1 MILIAKAYSNTEEL
15 AENADK
21 LVAVSGNGSGSV
33 YAVRDHVADLRRL
46 ALNARA
52 RVAPYSKHLLFSVA
66 VRNSV
71 YRLADAVPLADIL
84 GKRTARDLMAVG
96 SSGNRSRCLFFVQ
109 ERKYG
114 MRFLV
119 DTGLEV
125 SVVPLSTTRR
135 SELHT
140 SDIPRLTAANV
151 TPIDVVGSREL
162 TVDEGITRPM
172 SWKFIVARI
181 RQRILRADFLRH
193 FNLLFNRFD
202 HQLLIDMTYGLS
214 RMDLSRSAKQ
224 NPSNHR
230 ASIQHHILTHGL
242 PVFARPRRL
251 PPDRLELARKEFDI
265 LLGIIRPSSSSWA
278 SPLHMVRKINRIP
291 GAPVETTNV
300 IKLFHKILPVEKI
313 EDFADKSQRYALQ
326 KGVNFEVHVEVL
338 MQFFGLILLNG
349 YHSIPN
355 ENHFWSTADDVCVS
369 IVPRVMARNKFKNV
383 KRYFHLVDYSK
394 FKKDDLMGNIK
405 PLYDYLNQKLLQ
417 FGVFQEK
424 LSIDESMGG
433 VDTMDMLLSSYR
445 PKIRSRKWWWNLF
458 NNALNI
464 AVVAAWRLHC
474 ELHDADRSTMTHL
487 AFRRDI
493 TAHLL
498 RARPLQIS
506 RPGPRIH
513 LPHSL
518 RSSRGHFLQSNTQ
531 VSTPTGS
538 QFGHSTVNNVTK
550 PGRYPI
556 PNFNDF
562 VTQLSG
568 RTIFSKVGLIPAY
581 QQIPVAEE
589 IPKAAITTSFSL
601 YEYVRITITH
611 KHSNV
616 LCSIWAFTQANLC
629 MQSFS

>member
-1 MILIAKAYSNTEEL
+1 MKPFQLFREMRRNCSTNLNPIISFFKKLFLERLPLNIQMILIAKAYSNTEEL
-15 AENADK
+15 AEKADK

-33 YAVRDHVADLRRL
+33 YAVRDHVTNLRRL

-52 RVAPYSKHLLFSVA
+52 RVAPHSKHLLFSVT

-96 SSGNRSRCLFFVQ
+96 SPGNRSRCLFFVQ

-125 SVVPLSTTRR
+125 SVVPLSTTRC
-135 SELHT
+135 SQLHT

-224 NPSNHR
+224 NPSVVYGANETTNSKFLKSSHLPP
-230 ASIQHHILTHGL
+230 HISEPGL

-251 PPDRLELARKEFDI
+251 PPDRLELARKEFDN

-326 KGVNFEVHVEVL
+326 KGVNFEVH
-338 MQFFGLILLNG
+338 
-349 YHSIPN
+349 
-355 ENHFWSTADDVCVS
+355 
-369 IVPRVMARNKFKNV
+369 
-383 KRYFHLVDYSK
+383 
-394 FKKDDLMGNIK
+394 
-405 PLYDYLNQKLLQ
+405 
-417 FGVFQEK
+417 
-424 LSIDESMGG
+424 
-433 VDTMDMLLSSYR
+433 
-445 PKIRSRKWWWNLF
+445 
-458 NNALNI
+458 
-464 AVVAAWRLHC
+464 
-474 ELHDADRSTMTHL
+474 
-487 AFRRDI
+487 
-493 TAHLL
+493 
-498 RARPLQIS
+498 
-506 RPGPRIH
+506 
-513 LPHSL
+513 
-518 RSSRGHFLQSNTQ
+518 
-531 VSTPTGS
+531 
-538 QFGHSTVNNVTK
+538 
-550 PGRYPI
+550 
-556 PNFNDF
+556 
-562 VTQLSG
+562 
-568 RTIFSKVGLIPAY
+568 
-581 QQIPVAEE
+581 
-589 IPKAAITTSFSL
+589 
-601 YEYVRITITH
+601 
-611 KHSNV
+611 
-616 LCSIWAFTQANLC
+616 
-629 MQSFS
+629 

>member
-1 MILIAKAYSNTEEL
+1 MKPFQLFREMRRNCSTNLNPVISFFKKLFLERLPLNIQMILIAKAYSNTEEL
-15 AENADK
+15 AEKADK

-33 YAVRDHVADLRRL
+33 YAVRDHVTDLRRL

-52 RVAPYSKHLLFSVA
+52 RVALDSKHLLFSVT

-96 SSGNRSRCLFFVQ
+96 SPGNRSRCLFFVQ

-125 SVVPLSTTRR
+125 SVVPLSTTRC
-135 SELHT
+135 SQLHT

-202 HQLLIDMTYGLS
+202 HQLPIDMTYGLS

-224 NPSNHR
+224 NPS
-230 ASIQHHILTHGL
+230 
-242 PVFARPRRL
+242 V
-251 PPDRLELARKEFDI
+251 
-265 LLGIIRPSSSSWA
+265 
-278 SPLHMVRKINRIP
+278 VY
-291 GAPVETTNV
+291 GANETTNS
-300 IKLFHKILPVEKI
+300 KFLKSSHLPPHISEPVSVDSTSHPDAGTTYHDGCRLTDWNLRVKSSTSFSVSSDHQAAVGHHHFTWFENQLNTWRSCGDYQLEKI

-326 KGVNFEVHVEVL
+326 KG
-338 MQFFGLILLNG
+338 FFGLILLSG
-349 YHSIPN
+349 YRLVPN

-383 KRYFHLVDYSK
+383 KRYFHL
-394 FKKDDLMGNIK
+394 
-405 PLYDYLNQKLLQ
+405 

-433 VDTMDMLLSSYR
+433 VDTMDMHLSM
-445 PKIRSRKWWWNLF
+445 
-458 NNALNI
+458 
-464 AVVAAWRLHC
+464 VAAWRLHC
-474 ELHDADRSTMTHL
+474 ELHDADRSAMTHL

-518 RSSRGHFLQSNTQ
+518 RSSRGHFLQSLWQTA
-531 VSTPTGS
+531 VSDMLPIIS
-538 QFGHSTVNNVTK
+538 S
-550 PGRYPI
+550 PGRYLI

-568 RTIFSKVGLIPAY
+568 RTIFSE
-581 QQIPVAEE
+581 IPVAEE

-601 YEYVRITITH
+601 YEYCSLTGVVDSPVVRP
-611 KHSNV
+611 SG
-616 LCSIWAFTQANLC
+616 SICAPGVSSPRGCLLLLK
-629 MQSFS
+629 